1 MKNQYFLFIIILNL
15 LSTTVWGENFSVNY
29 YHKGVIVHTQ
39 QITQGEAIGS
49 LPELNLVS
57 CNNEIPLFA
66 GWITESDANKYQT
79 INTTTPSFITADYTP
94 TADLNLYALFAD
106 KEQTNDMAWQQVKS
120 NSELK
125 DNDQIII
132 TANSYN
138 YAIGKTI
145 DKNKRLTAVEIT
157 KSNDKLTLTPNDN
170 VQIFTLTKIN
180 DFLWEFHCENGYL
193 GNPSTVT
200 NNTITYYTKSNDL
213 SKWSI
218 TINTTPYYTQ
228 IKNNETDNHPYL
240 YFYEYDNHY
249 FACTTTNYSNLT
261 IYKQKPIFEVNYGLC
276 TTPDIVECTIN
287 LHDGNN
293 TSEIK
298 CMSNASI
305 NLPEATQTAEHWE
318 FYGWATAPANGST
331 TTPEIVT
338 SPYTPT
344 GNINLYAVYANT
356 TADSLMM
363 SDKTIPAS
371 WQVKETRAYNT
382 VITLY
387 ANNNIFI
394 PEIKNITSME
404 IEMMY
409 TNRNIERTLYITN
422 QAGKELFIQE
432 AYWEYKTHTLS
443 FYQPTSTELN
453 ISSSSTKYND
463 GIAIRKIVIHHLPI
477 YASVIKKDSRHT
489 ISFKS
494 NIDNDTTKHY
504 SISQSRGKSVKLP
517 KNTFTNDLD
526 FAFWNTSPDG
536 SGLQY
541 ADEATIDNI
550 SEDITLYAQWGI
562 IETIDSQETL
572 SIEEN
577 TTINKLTIKSDVN
590 GNTGEIKVANNAQLT
605 ITNEIIFEKEIDNL
619 RYHFFSLPFDCNIT
633 DVEAINENK
642 EKLTYAPNATDGD
655 WVMCRYDQ
663 TLAANNAGSSTTN
676 AWIEIL
682 DQNYTLKANQGYIVG
697 HFCNYEK
704 VTIKFTSK
712 EKQIISTPKNKTYN
726 FSDYEWYTAGE
737 RLSANGWN
745 LIGSPYYETITDGQL
760 TQFVTIPNTDGK
772 TYTQCLYSEALEQ
785 RLITPF
791 CSFFVQLNE
800 NTAPTITPTSRD
812 YSLLNNYTPNIVTLT
827 IKDNTNK
834 RDHTTIINHSKCN
847 AEYEIGSDL
856 IKWVGYAD
864 RPQIYTIENEIPLV
878 FNSQKIK
885 ESTTLLLGIY
895 IPTDGEYTF
904 TVNENCPDIYLTD
917 KETNKTTNLAQSN
930 YTTTLSQGTNN
941 ERFEICF
948 QKTTS
953 TQLPFNNTKTEYF
966 VENGTVYITNLLQ
979 NATMYIYDCTG
990 KMIDITTSNY
1000 YTLPSKGLYHIIIIE
1015 NDRKIDNFDV
1025 IY

>member
-1 MKNQYFLFIIILNL
+1 M
-15 LSTTVWGENFSVNY
+15 
-29 YHKGVIVHTQ
+29 
-39 QITQGEAIGS
+39 
-49 LPELNLVS
+49 
-57 CNNEIPLFA
+57 
-66 GWITESDANKYQT
+66 
-79 INTTTPSFITADYTP
+79 
-94 TADLNLYALFAD
+94 
-106 KEQTNDMAWQQVKS
+106 
-120 NSELK
+120 
-125 DNDQIII
+125 
-132 TANSYN
+132 
-138 YAIGKTI
+138 
-145 DKNKRLTAVEIT
+145 
-157 KSNDKLTLTPNDN
+157 
-170 VQIFTLTKIN
+170 
-180 DFLWEFHCENGYL
+180 
-193 GNPSTVT
+193 
-200 NNTITYYTKSNDL
+200 
-213 SKWSI
+213 
-218 TINTTPYYTQ
+218 
-228 IKNNETDNHPYL
+228 
-240 YFYEYDNHY
+240 
-249 FACTTTNYSNLT
+249 
-261 IYKQKPIFEVNYGLC
+261 
-276 TTPDIVECTIN
+276 
-287 LHDGNN
+287 
-293 TSEIK
+293 
-298 CMSNASI
+298 
-305 NLPEATQTAEHWE
+305 
-318 FYGWATAPANGST
+318 
-331 TTPEIVT
+331 
-338 SPYTPT
+338 
-344 GNINLYAVYANT
+344 
-356 TADSLMM
+356 
-363 SDKTIPAS
+363 
-371 WQVKETRAYNT
+371 
-382 VITLY
+382 
-387 ANNNIFI
+387 
-394 PEIKNITSME
+394 
-404 IEMMY
+404 
-409 TNRNIERTLYITN
+409 
-422 QAGKELFIQE
+422 
-432 AYWEYKTHTLS
+432 
-443 FYQPTSTELN
+443 
-453 ISSSSTKYND
+453 
-463 GIAIRKIVIHHLPI
+463 
-477 YASVIKKDSRHT
+477 
-489 ISFKS
+489 
-494 NIDNDTTKHY
+494 
-504 SISQSRGKSVKLP
+504 
-517 KNTFTNDLD
+517 
-526 FAFWNTSPDG
+526 
-536 SGLQY
+536 QY

-550 SEDITLYAQWGI
+550 SEDITLYAQWGR

-726 FSDYEWYTAGE
+726 FGDYEWYTAGE
-737 RLSANGWN
+737 KLSANGWN